1 MKNSLRNSSKTERGA
16 GKFRVRL
23 VVRAAPFALL
33 KLCLAAVL
41 AAAAIQ
47 ALRIGFADYLFR
59 THKVAWIHR
68 AIEIWP
74 RDAQYYAGLADVDP
88 ENAAF
93 DLRQAVALNPGLSL
107 GWIKLGLTQEIQGN
121 VAEAER
127 CYLQSAR
134 YDRQFLPA
142 WTLASFYARRN
153 DAAHFWPWSRR
164 AAEMSYDNIRP
175 ILRQAFGFTENP
187 EVVFDKIVL
196 NSAQE
201 RKLEH
206 EFLYYLLEEH
216 LEALPILKRLLSTA
230 GPDDQGVFLA
240 WTNRLLETG
249 RTVEAGALW
258 NGLSDRKVIPYSHVG
273 LLTNPEFSLEPLR
286 AAFDWLISA
295 PPGVVCDRAPGG
307 LRIELSGDQP
317 ESFVLASQYLN
328 LTGGSY
334 TLHCEYRT
342 EAIDKTSNL
351 RWSIGPLSSEPMY
364 ASEGWRNLDWT
375 FACIPV
381 NRLTLAGQRDPGTV
395 RPEGVLYIRGLRI
408 APLPAGL

>member
-1 MKNSLRNSSKTERGA
+1 MNTFLRLS
-16 GKFRVRL
+16 
-23 VVRAAPFALL
+23 
-33 KLCLAAVL
+33 LAAVL

-47 ALRIGFADYLFR
+47 ALRIGCSDYLYR
-59 THKVAWIHR
+59 TRKAVWIHR

-74 RDAQYYAGLADVDP
+74 RDGQYYAGLADVDP
-88 ENAAF
+88 ENAAS
-93 DLRQAVALNPGLSL
+93 DRRKAVELNPALSL
-107 GWIKLGLTQEIQGN
+107 SWIKLGLAKEIQGD

-127 CYLQSAR
+127 CYLQSAGH
-134 YDRQFLPA
+134 DRQFLPA

-153 DAAHFWPWSRR
+153 DAAHFWPWARH

-175 ILRQAFGFTENP
+175 ILRQAFGFTDNP
-187 EVVFDKIVL
+187 EVVFDKIVS

-216 LEALPILKRLLSTA
+216 LEALPILTRLLSTV

-240 WTNRLLETG
+240 WTNRLLDTG

-273 LLTNPEFSLEPLR
+273 LLTNPDFSLEPLG
-286 AAFDWLISA
+286 AGFDWLISA
-295 PPGVVCDRAPGG
+295 PPGVVCDRSQGG
-307 LRIELSGDQP
+307 LRIEFSGEQP
-317 ESFVLASQYLN
+317 ESFVLALQYLN
-328 LTGGSY
+328 LTSGSY

-342 EAIDKTSNL
+342 EAIDKTSNM
-351 RWSIGPLSSEPMY
+351 RWSIGPSSSEPMY

-375 FACIPV
+375 FTCKPV
-381 NRLTLAGQRDPGTV
+381 NRLALAGQRDPGTV
-395 RPEGVLYIRGLRI
+395 RPEGVLYIRGLRL
-408 APLPAGL
+408 ARLPAGL